1 MPGENLKLDIDWSKP
16 AQQLARS
23 LRKAHGKKRLKSIN
37 KALLKIREKHPSLPV
52 NDLLFFLNKP
62 LISYGVK
69 KYSGILGR
77 EDAESIA
84 VVALLESIQQAESTG
99 PSLSGIASYKIRA
112 ALYSEAAAE
121 SGFSEHDWRYR
132 NQIMEKI
139 DQSSSAEVADELEVP
154 KSLVDRVQ
162 TRRVPLE
169 PEWMLDRPS
178 TDVDR
183 EEEIHQLQDRLES
196 MIDDGLISTNDAR
209 SLADFALGK
218 TSASEVRRTMM
229 KLRRIMKRRAE

>member
-1 MPGENLKLDIDWSKP
+1 MKLDIDWSKP

-23 LRKAHGKKRLKSIN
+23 LRKTHGKKRLKQIN

-84 VVALLESIQQAESTG
+84 MVALLESIQQAESTG

-121 SGFSEHDWRYR
+121 SGFSFHDWRYR
-132 NQIMEKI
+132 NQILEKI
-139 DQSSSAEVADELEVP
+139 DQSSSKEVAEELEVP
-154 KSLVDRVQ
+154 KSLVNRVQ
-162 TRRVPLE
+162 IAKVSLE
-169 PEWMLDRPS
+169 PEWMFDRLNS
-178 TDVDR
+178 DVNE
-183 EEEIHQLQDRLES
+183 EEEIDRLQDRLET
-196 MIDDGLISTNDAR
+196 MIDDGLIDTEDAR
-209 SLADFALGK
+209 NLADFALGK
-218 TSASEVRRTMM
+218 KSASDVRRIMM